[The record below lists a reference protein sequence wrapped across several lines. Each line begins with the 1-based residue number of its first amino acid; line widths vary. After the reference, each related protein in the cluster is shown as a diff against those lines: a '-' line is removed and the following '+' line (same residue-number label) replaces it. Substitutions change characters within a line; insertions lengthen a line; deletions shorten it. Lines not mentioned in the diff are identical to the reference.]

1 MYTTIKDDLKSLNT
15 AMCVLHP
22 KYQDALKRIQK
33 LVEEKL
39 KSPKS
44 KLNEQSTPLCEC
56 GRPLVNKLVCSDRNC
71 QQTSW

>member
-1 MYTTIKDDLKSLNT
+1 MDLRKLIDENVECVDTPNGKYLNREQ
-15 AMCVLHP
+15 VFES
-22 KYQDALKRIQK
+22 IK